1 MKKIFMLVL
10 ALVACLSMAVPTFA
24 MDNGAFYA
32 YVITD
37 YYNPDTGNIDDG
49 GTANAALGE
58 GMCRS
63 ATDTRGLVEKIGDEY
78 FVTIRLLLQSNTKE
92 VSFYTHA
99 GYDQY
104 QPVNYTIMTENAME
118 DSVDYRFQVADPFAP
133 IKATMYVTPMGR
145 DVLWYIYLDE
155 STLSSDTGDFVVTA
169 TADVIANLEQPE
181 GIIAEEVFE
190 ETTEEVVV
198 EEETMEAA
206 EEEVE
211 VEEIAEETV
220 EVVEE
225 ATETVEI
232 VEEETTEVVEEENT
246 EEPTDVAEVEEVQET
261 EEKSALPMVVGIVV
275 ALAALMLVVKKKLGG
290 GK

>member
-1 MKKIFMLVL
+1 MKKLITMALGLML
-10 ALVACLSMAVPTFA
+10 CLSMAIPTFA
-24 MDNGAFYA
+24 MDNGAQTA
-32 YVITD
+32 NMISD

-63 ATDTRGLVEKIGDEY
+63 VTGEMALVEKIGDAY
-78 FVTIRLLLQSNTKE
+78 YLTIRLLLQSNTKE

-118 DSVDYRFQVADPFAP
+118 DSVDYRIQVTDPFAP

-145 DVLWYIYLDE
+145 DVLWYMYADE

-169 TADVIANLEQPE
+169 TADVIASLEQPE
-181 GIIAEEVFE
+181 VEVV
-190 ETTEEVVV
+190 EEVV
-198 EEETMEAA
+198 A
-206 EEEVE
+206 EEVE
-211 VEEIAEETV
+211 VEEIIEETV

-232 VEEETTEVVEEENT
+232 VEEETEEVTEENI
-246 EEPTDVAEVEEVQET
+246 EEAMDIEAVEEVQEV
-261 EEKSALPMVVGIVV
+261 EEKNHTLPLVIAVVVVLAVILIVC
-275 ALAALMLVVKKKLGG
+275 KKKLGV
-290 GK
+290 KK